1 MCILSAPRLP
11 LSPNPEKNPLA
22 ACIEKTHS
30 CRLRPTLGTL
40 VGMLGG
46 DTHLSASQVLI
57 FTETSRSKKPP
68 KKAKPP
74 AAVALKMLQ
83 KTMQWKSSEEKT
95 FFESFLFD
103 DTRVHNHTSLSP
115 LHHTLS
121 LSLSTTP
128 SALHSPVC
136 AIPSHTHAHARNI
149 LSLLTHN
156 PVVRVQYPVTAHTQ
170 SCRARAHARTR
181 PHSLTHTH
189 DAAQRSPPVMRKRPL
204 NIHQLQLAVPQQHT
218 HTHHNHHR
226 HQLPF

>member
-30 CRLRPTLGTL
+30 RRLRPTLGTL

-136 AIPSHTHAHARNI
+136 AIPSHTHARARNI

-156 PVVRVQYPVTAHTQ
+156 PVVHVQYPVTAHTQ

-189 DAAQRSPPVMRKRPL
+189 TRCSAALSTRHEKAPAQHPPAP
-204 NIHQLQLAVPQQHT
+204 ACCSSATHT
-218 HTHHNHHR
+218 HT
-226 HQLPF
+226 P

>member
-30 CRLRPTLGTL
+30 RRLRPTLGTL

-121 LSLSTTP
+121 LSLHHTLCS
-128 SALHSPVC
+128 SLSRVC
-136 AIPSHTHAHARNI
+136 
-149 LSLLTHN
+149 N
-156 PVVRVQYPVTAHTQ
+156 PVTHTRACAQYPVTAHTQ
-170 SCRARAHARTR
+170 SCRARAISCHCSHTILSCTRARTHT
-181 PHSLTHTH
+181 PTLTHTH
-189 DAAQRSPPVMRKRPL
+189 TRCSAALSTRHEKAPAQHPPAP
-204 NIHQLQLAVPQQHT
+204 ACCSSATHT
-218 HTHHNHHR
+218 HT
-226 HQLPF
+226 P

>member
-30 CRLRPTLGTL
+30 RRLRPTLGTL

-57 FTETSRSKKPP
+57 FTGTSRSKKPP

-103 DTRVHNHTSLSP
+103 DTRGHPHTSLSP

-121 LSLSTTP
+121 LSLSPPHPLLFTLPCVQSRHT
-128 SALHSPVC
+128 HTRMR
-136 AIPSHTHAHARNI
+136 AISCHCSHTILSCACNI

-156 PVVRVQYPVTAHTQ
+156 PVV
-170 SCRARAHARTR
+170 HART
-181 PHSLTHTH
+181 HAHAHTH
-189 DAAQRSPPVMRKRPL
+189 S
-204 NIHQLQLAVPQQHT
+204 HT
-218 HTHHNHHR
+218 HTMQRSALH
-226 HQLPF
+226 PS